1 LFLFYIHLS
10 TSHLVNHPGEKEKNM
25 NTVTSFVKRYPQ
37 PIFWLIAW
45 STFAFGWFMNAK
57 NPSMIWGF
65 FIWGPFLG
73 GLLVTA
79 IADGRS
85 GVKTYFSRMVRWRVG
100 FKWYLIALFVPLV
113 LRLAAAGLNLLSG
126 AKLSADIQF
135 PPFGDL
141 IFEFIIFNFF
151 FIAIGEEPGFRGF
164 ALPRLLVGRS
174 AVAASLILGV
184 LHAIWH
190 IPLFVTGD
198 SQPIPAI
205 LIIVSGA
212 LLFTWIFNNTKGSV
226 LIAMLLHLSVDF
238 WVPIFN
244 PLFSGADALRQEY
257 WLGFVFVVMAVS
269 LRLLFGKELGRK
281 TEPAPE
287 RIAADPAMAAK

>member
-1 LFLFYIHLS
+1 
-10 TSHLVNHPGEKEKNM
+10 M
-25 NTVTSFVKRYPQ
+25 NTVTSFVKRYAQ

-45 STFAFGWFMNAK
+45 STFAFGWFMNVK
-57 NPSMIWGF
+57 YPSMIWGF

-85 GVKTYFSRMVRWRVG
+85 GVRTYFSRMVRWRVAL
-100 FKWYLIALFVPLV
+100 KWYLFALFIPLI
-113 LRLAAAGLNLLSG
+113 LRLAAFGLNLLSG

-198 SQPIPAI
+198 SQPIPTV
-205 LIIVSGA
+205 LVIISGA
-212 LLFTWIFNNTKGSV
+212 LLFTWLFNNTKGSV

-244 PLFSGADALRQEY
+244 PLFSEADAMRQEY
-257 WLGFVFVVMAVS
+257 WLAFVFVVMAVV
-269 LRLLFGKELGRK
+269 LYFAAGKELGRK
-281 TEPAPE
+281 DQTVAE
-287 RIAADPAMAAK
+287 RIAADPAMVAK